1 MPLDSNSSTLSNLA
15 TTSQTCIF
23 RRPKIWFRRTRRR
36 LPIVRLGG
44 GGEAKQRRG
53 LILVKTMLRR
63 LKLKWLKLKYIT
75 MMKKLKEY
83 YHGLI
88 KDIIQGAGTLDAFQ
102 QRLLL
107 ETSFA
112 VPVMG
117 VSFNSFSTSNN
128 NTDHNMVF

>member
-1 MPLDSNSSTLSNLA
+1 
-15 TTSQTCIF
+15 
-23 RRPKIWFRRTRRR
+23 
-36 LPIVRLGG
+36 
-44 GGEAKQRRG
+44 
-53 LILVKTMLRR
+53 MLRR

-88 KDIIQGAGTLDAFQ
+88 KDILQGAGTLDAFQ